1 MANPLLGGISTASQI
16 VTPMRSPQFTRTCA
30 TVVDTPP
37 TVITTAT
44 APASNFEEGRIV
56 WNSEGF
62 SLMKLIPVAS
72 RDSVVSPV
80 NTISGLKMRVIG
92 WSTDESTSAA
102 GNPTNRFHWPTVLV
116 ECALT
121 RGTTGWTPWNNVTQ
135 NNYAWASMELI
146 VKTAGDAKIH
156 NANGITTGGAFLVVD
171 TMGCQYI
178 DVRFWA
184 TSVSGDPVANVLW
197 QSL

>member
-16 VTPMRSPQFTRTCA
+16 VTPMRYPQFTRTCA
-30 TVVDTPP
+30 TVLDDLVSPSP
-37 TVITTAT
+37 TAT
-44 APASNFEEGRIV
+44 APASDFENGRIV
-56 WNSEGF
+56 WKSEGY
-62 SLMKLIPVAS
+62 SLMKLIPVAG
-72 RDSVVSPV
+72 RDSATEPL
-80 NTISGLKMRVIG
+80 NTISGLKMRVTG

-102 GNPTNRFHWPTVLV
+102 GNPTGRLHWPTVLV

-121 RGTTGWTPWNNVTQ
+121 RGTSGWTPWNNVTQ
-135 NNYAWASMELI
+135 NNYAWVSMELI

-156 NANGITTGGAFLVVD
+156 NATGISTGGAFIVVD

-184 TSVSGDPVANVLW
+184 TSVSGDPVANVIW